1 MVVIP
6 INIAYNR
13 IKNGGVEMD
22 ALRKEKTYTIDDIY
36 ALPDGER
43 AELIDGK
50 IYYMAPPSRTHQ
62 KISWKLHQAIANY
75 IDSQDGRCEVY
86 AAPFAVFLNK
96 DDINYIEPDISIIC
110 DLSKLDEKGC
120 HGAPDWII
128 EIVSPSSKP
137 RDYMTKL
144 FKYRTAGVREYW
156 IVDPDKQ
163 MVMVYGFEKDTV
175 EQYNFGEE
183 IPVGIYDDFSICIK

>member
-1 MVVIP
+1 
-6 INIAYNR
+6 
-13 IKNGGVEMD
+13 MD
-22 ALRKEKTYTIDDIY
+22 SLKKDNTYTIDDIY
-36 ALPDGER
+36 ALPEGER

-75 IDSQDGRCEVY
+75 IDANNGGCEVY
-86 AAPFAVFLNK
+86 AAPFAVFLNN
-96 DDINYIEPDISIIC
+96 DEVNYVEPDISVIC
-110 DLSKLDEKGC
+110 DPSKLDEKGC

-137 RDYMTKL
+137 RDYLTKL
-144 FKYRTAGVREYW
+144 FMYRMAGVREYW

-163 MVMVYGFEKDTV
+163 LIMVYEFEKNTV
-175 EQYNFGEE
+175 EQYNFSED
-183 IPVGIYDDFSICIK
+183 IPVGIYDGLIIRIG